1 MGNNPSK
8 PSGPTPNSPT
18 ANNNAQ
24 TSSGATPRRE
34 PRRRDSIQALS
45 TGKATAAPPSA
56 SFTSATAHP
65 SCQNHPQQSQ
75 SRQLSQTDEHSSARP
90 LSSTDIMG
98 NEQSH
103 QRPEGQENGLR
114 TYHPP
119 SEPVDVPEPPD
130 TQSTQ
135 ETSSPRP
142 NPRYVPPSQ
151 LNRAPRLPLPIDEE
165 SHTPGSPII
174 SPADISSALDRD
186 EVDGALPRRS
196 SILSSN
202 ATEEDEIADELH
214 AYTVDGE
221 MRRTIPTVIEWKHGG
236 EKVYVTGTF
245 AGWNR
250 KFRLH
255 KNPSGNGLSAVIQLP
270 PGTHHLKFIV
280 DGDMRTSDYLP
291 TAVDY
296 TNILVNY
303 LEVSARDVT
312 VPTKPIDIQHPPPG
326 VYPPQI
332 LPPTPDMKAAQGSV
346 NNASPAQAEV
356 VEAPVRYTSEIPG
369 FLLDLDSPEETHSY
383 QRAAAAINSIPPP
396 PSLPMFLGKSI
407 LNGSTPMKDDSSVLT
422 MPNHTVL
429 NHLATSSIK
438 NNVLATSAT
447 TRYKR
452 KYVTTV
458 MYKPTNESGD

>member
-8 PSGPTPNSPT
+8 PSGPAPHSPSS
-18 ANNNAQ
+18 NNHAHIVPGP
-24 TSSGATPRRE
+24 TTRRE

-56 SFTSATAHP
+56 SLTSATAHP
-65 SCQNHPQQSQ
+65 SSQNRTQSSH
-75 SRQLSQTDEHSSARP
+75 SRQRSQTVEASSARP
-90 LSSTDIMG
+90 LSGAETMG

-103 QRPEGQENGLR
+103 QRPEGQENGMR
-114 TYHPP
+114 TYRPS
-119 SEPVDVPEPPD
+119 SEPVDVPGLQEAQPAK
-130 TQSTQ
+130 

-196 SILSSN
+196 SILSST

-255 KNPSGNGLSAVIQLP
+255 K
-270 PGTHHLKFIV
+270 
-280 DGDMRTSDYLP
+280 
-291 TAVDY
+291 
-296 TNILVNY
+296 
-303 LEVSARDVT
+303 
-312 VPTKPIDIQHPPPG
+312 
-326 VYPPQI
+326 
-332 LPPTPDMKAAQGSV
+332 
-346 NNASPAQAEV
+346 
-356 VEAPVRYTSEIPG
+356 
-369 FLLDLDSPEETHSY
+369 
-383 QRAAAAINSIPPP
+383 
-396 PSLPMFLGKSI
+396 
-407 LNGSTPMKDDSSVLT
+407 
-422 MPNHTVL
+422 
-429 NHLATSSIK
+429 
-438 NNVLATSAT
+438 
-447 TRYKR
+447 
-452 KYVTTV
+452 KYV
-458 MYKPTNESGD
+458 YLCGEHSANNSFGYELLA